1 MSKEMIDLKKV
12 FASLAAGA
20 VLTMGTT
27 ICAASV
33 APAALVAGGIEY
45 GASADY
51 VQQVYGAPSEIETK
65 HHHELFSGAV
75 TKYEYGDSFEV
86 TFVDG
91 LARHIEISRHN
102 GIKTAAG
109 IEVGS
114 TLEEVKAAYGE
125 PDKIHGDK
133 YIYLCDDNLDLGI
146 VFEVE
151 HNKVDEIEIGYLD

>member
-1 MSKEMIDLKKV
+1 MIVLKKV

-20 VLTMGTT
+20 ILTTGTA

-45 GASADY
+45 GASSDY
-51 VQQVYGAPSEIETK
+51 VQQVYGTPTEIETK
-65 HHHELFSGAV
+65 HHHEFFNGAV

-91 LARHIEISRHN
+91 LARHIEVSRHN
-102 GIKTAAG
+102 GIKTADG

-114 TLEEVKAAYGE
+114 TLEAVKAAYGE

-133 YIYLCDDNLDLGI
+133 YIYYCDANRDLGI
-146 VFEVE
+146 VFEIE
-151 HNKVDEIEIGYLD
+151 NNKVDEIEIGYLD